1 VFPIKNKTSI
11 VLLFGV
17 VLGFHLTL
25 IASLGSAIWS
35 SRLTWNFVLRLR
47 ALWRN

>member
-25 IASLGSAIWS
+25 GSAIVG
-35 SRLTWNFVLRLR
+35 LCNLVK
-47 ALWRN
+47 